1 MLIVISLGILV
12 LLVSLYSFIIY
23 SSLTLVLMNGLITFI
38 AALFI
43 YVRSNLYRERVRL
56 FIDMASFIE
65 LMLLNIN
72 VQNTIDGAFN
82 AVKPLLSEKLRKKL
96 STLNTSNTR
105 AVISELTTY
114 FAHHYYDIFIGLL
127 FTYEERGGDIIK
139 MSEVLLLRVDST
151 RALLD
156 ALEKIDLRYLI
167 KFTSNWLF
175 IFAIGVVFRYAL
187 SNVFTALNNSV
198 TFIIG
203 NEVLIIIM
211 LLSLIFVLENK
222 RRRMFNVH

>member
-1 MLIVISLGILV
+1 MLTVISLGVLV
-12 LLVSLYSFIIY
+12 ALVSLYSFIIY
-23 SSLTLVLMNGLITFI
+23 GSLSLVLLNALITFL
-38 AALFI
+38 ASLFI
-43 YVRSNLYRERVRL
+43 YVRSTLYRERVKL

-82 AVKPLLSEKLRKKL
+82 AVKPLLSDKLTKKL
-96 STLNTSNTR
+96 NTLNIANTR
-105 AVISELTTY
+105 TVISELTNY
-114 FAHHYYDIFIGLL
+114 FAHHYYDVFTGLL

-139 MSEVLLLRVDST
+139 MSEVLLLRIDST
-151 RALLD
+151 RALIN

-167 KFTSNWLF
+167 KFMSNWLF
-175 IFAIGVVFRYAL
+175 IFAIGIVFRYAL
-187 SNVFTALNNSV
+187 SNIFTTLNNSI

-203 NEVLIIIM
+203 NEVLIVIM
-211 LLSLIFVLENK
+211 LLSLVFVLENK